1 MLLSMAA
8 RRSNRSNSKPGRGG
22 SRGRAATDRPTIRD
36 RIAGLAP
43 GLRGRLLLKSLA
55 WMGGVAVLGWG
66 VATGVPELERRAVAR
81 DTEQVRTIAVE
92 FLDEPGWFRSD
103 PDLRPTLE
111 GTVAAAIGID
121 RASTAN
127 REGLAVALEALESS
141 GWFEVVR
148 QVRWSGPGKVVVEA
162 DWVDPA
168 VVVHGLIDG
177 EPQDVL
183 VDRRGRRLPYAFE
196 PGMALS
202 LPRLIGPARRQA
214 PRIAESWGDDVEAGI
229 ALDRL
234 MRNHPW
240 YDQVRS
246 IDLSGF
252 GGADGLVLRTD
263 DCSIVWG
270 LPPEVNSLGEPP
282 ALDKI
287 QYLDALVAQYGRID
301 THCLGG
307 RISLPADVV
316 TYRAA
321 TCAR

>member
-1 MLLSMAA
+1 M
-8 RRSNRSNSKPGRGG
+8 
-22 SRGRAATDRPTIRD
+22 
-36 RIAGLAP
+36 
-43 GLRGRLLLKSLA
+43 
-55 WMGGVAVLGWG
+55 VGWG

-81 DTEQVRTIAVE
+81 DIDQVQTIAVE
-92 FLDEPGWFRSD
+92 FSDEPGWFRSD

-127 REGLAVALEALESS
+127 REGLADALKALESS

-148 QVRWSGPGKVVVEA
+148 QVRWSGPGRVIVDA
-162 DWVDPA
+162 DWVEPA

-177 EPQDVL
+177 ELQDVL

-196 PGMALS
+196 PGMALA

-229 ALDRL
+229 TLDLL

-246 IDLSGF
+246 IDLTGF
-252 GGADGLVLRTD
+252 GDADGLVLRTD

-270 LPPEVNSLGEPP
+270 LPPNVNSLGEPP
-282 ALDKI
+282 AIDKI

>member
-1 MLLSMAA
+1 MLAM
-8 RRSNRSNSKPGRGG
+8 R
-22 SRGRAATDRPTIRD
+22 
-36 RIAGLAP
+36 
-43 GLRGRLLLKSLA
+43 SLA
-55 WMGGVAVLGWG
+55 WIGGIGLLGWG
-66 VATGVPELERRAVAR
+66 VAKGVPELERRAVAR
-81 DTEQVRTIAVE
+81 DLDLVRTIEVE
-92 FLDEPGWFRSD
+92 FADEPGWFRTD

-127 REGLAVALEALESS
+127 REGLAAALKALQTS

-148 QVRWSGPGKVVVEA
+148 QVRWSGPGRVVVEA

-177 EPQDVL
+177 EAKDVL

-214 PRIAESWGDDVEAGI
+214 PRIAEPWGDDVEAGI
-229 ALDRL
+229 ALHQL
-234 MRNHPW
+234 MGSHPW
-240 YDQVRS
+240 YDQIRS
-246 IDLSGF
+246 IDLSTF
-252 GGADGLVLRTD
+252 GEADGLVLRTD
-263 DCSIVWG
+263 DCSIIWG
-270 LPPEVNSLGEPP
+270 LPPDVNSLGEPP

-316 TYRAA
+316 TYRAV

>member
-1 MLLSMAA
+1 MLETMPVK
-8 RRSNRSNSKPGRGG
+8 RSSRSTSKPGLGG
-22 SRGRAATDRPTIRD
+22 SRGRAGTDRPTSGE
-36 RIAGLAP
+36 RIARLAP
-43 GLRGRLLLKSLA
+43 GPRVMTVLRCLV
-55 WMGGVAVLGWG
+55 WMGGTALLGWG
-66 VATGVPELERRAVAR
+66 VAIGVPELERRAVAR
-81 DTEQVRTIAVE
+81 DIEQVQTIVVE
-92 FLDEPGWFRSD
+92 FSDEPGWFRSD
-103 PDLRPTLE
+103 PDLRPALE

-121 RASTAN
+121 RASTAD
-127 REGLAVALEALESS
+127 REGLADALEALESS

-148 QVRWSGPGKVVVEA
+148 QVRWSEPGRVVVEA
-162 DWVDPA
+162 KWVDPA

-177 EPQDVL
+177 EPKDVL

-196 PGMALS
+196 PGMAQS
-202 LPRLIGPARRQA
+202 LPRLISPARRPA
-214 PRIAESWGDDVEAGI
+214 PGIAESWGDDVEAGI
-229 ALDRL
+229 ALHLL
-234 MRNHPW
+234 MQGHPW

-252 GGADGLVLRTD
+252 GHADGLVLRTD
-263 DCSIVWG
+263 DCSIIWG
-270 LPPEVNSLGEPP
+270 LPPDVNSLGEPP
-282 ALDKI
+282 AIDKI